1 METGSVKKNTI
12 YSIIKS
18 CSSVVFPLITFP
30 YISRVLQAENVG
42 KINFGNSIVSYF
54 SLFASLGI
62 STYAIR
68 ECAKVR
74 ENRQE
79 LNDKASQILSI
90 NIITTI
96 LSYVGLLLILL
107 LARPLENYRVL
118 IVIQSSIILF
128 STLGADWIN
137 MAMEDF
143 KFITLRTF
151 FFQLLSLIL
160 MFIFVRDPDDYMIYA
175 VISVIS
181 SSGANIVNI
190 LYRKKYCKMRFTW
203 QMNIGDHLPPVLK
216 LFATLLSQQ
225 IFCSADT
232 TMLGLLRGDF
242 EVGLYS
248 TAVKIYNIVNNLMS
262 SITWVVMPK
271 LSAAF
276 SKKDYEEISGLL
288 SYALNF
294 IATIG
299 FPCVVGMGTLA
310 AEIVEVIAGPE
321 YLSASTALQIL
332 SITLAIS
339 LLWGFVMNIIL
350 LPSGMDGVC
359 MRACIFSA
367 AFNLIFNG
375 IFIPKFGLV
384 AAAITTACSQFVGLM
399 LCLPAVDKRI
409 KIHQWKKTIAGP
421 ILGSIVVFIF
431 VTIIKIITDHL
442 WIKTV
447 FSIGG
452 SVFLYF
458 VIQILMKNEIVI
470 GMKDSLIQKIK
481 K

>member
-1 METGSVKKNTI
+1 METANVKKNTV

-74 ENRQE
+74 QNKQE
-79 LNDKASQILSI
+79 LDQKASQILSI

-96 LSYVGLLLILL
+96 LSYGGLFLILL
-107 LARPLENYRVL
+107 LARPLEEYRTL

-160 MFIFVRDPDDYMIYA
+160 MFIFVREPDDYMIYA
-175 VISVIS
+175 IISVIS

-190 LYRKKYCKMRFTW
+190 LYRRKYCTMRFTW
-203 QMNIGDHLPPVLK
+203 QMEVGIHMPPVLK

-232 TMLGLLRGDF
+232 TMLGLLRGDY

-248 TAVKIYNIVNNLMS
+248 TAVKIYNIINNLMS

-276 SKKDYEEISGLL
+276 LEKDYEEISELL

-299 FPCVVGMGTLA
+299 VPCVVGMGTLA
-310 AEIVEVIAGPE
+310 PEIVEVIAGPE
-321 YLSASTALQIL
+321 YLGAAIALRIL
-332 SITLAIS
+332 SVTLAIS
-339 LLWGFVMNIIL
+339 LIWGFVMNIIL

-359 MRACIFSA
+359 MKACMLSA
-367 AFNLIFNG
+367 VFNLVFNG
-375 IFIPKFGLV
+375 IFIPRFGLA
-384 AAAITTACSQFVGLM
+384 AAAITTACSQFVGLIV
-399 LCLPAVDKRI
+399 CLPHVDK
-409 KIHQWKKTIAGP
+409 KIHVNRWRNILAAP
-421 ILGSIVVFIF
+421 ILGSCFILCFVIF
-431 VTIIKIITDHL
+431 VKNIIANL
-442 WIKTV
+442 WIKTIISV
-447 FSIGG
+447 GG
-452 SVFLYF
+452 SVILYF
-458 VIQILMKNEIVI
+458 IIQLIMKNDIVI
-470 GMKDSLIQKIK
+470 SIKESIMKKLK
-481 K
+481 